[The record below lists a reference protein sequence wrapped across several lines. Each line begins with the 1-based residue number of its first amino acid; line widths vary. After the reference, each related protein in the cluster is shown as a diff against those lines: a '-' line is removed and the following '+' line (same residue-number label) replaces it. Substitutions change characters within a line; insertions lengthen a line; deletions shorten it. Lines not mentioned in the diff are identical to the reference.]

1 MKFSPDGA
9 IGSLAA
15 CHRGEGGRVPF
26 VYVVDSRSLSHGLS
40 WFADTLSGV
49 AGDAAQIVVDG
60 QSNAQALVDRLLERG
75 VQQQCIIR
83 PRTAD
88 VIAACSGMANAV
100 RERQVTH
107 YGQPALDA
115 SATRT
120 RKRRIGSSGGW
131 GFQSTDEADATLIE
145 AAALARWA
153 AVTTKRD
160 PRRKA
165 VVW

>member
-1 MKFSPDGA
+1 M
-9 IGSLAA
+9 
-15 CHRGEGGRVPF
+15 
-26 VYVVDSRSLSHGLS
+26 
-40 WFADTLSGV
+40 
-49 AGDAAQIVVDG
+49 
-60 QSNAQALVDRLLERG
+60 
-75 VQQQCIIR
+75 QQQCIIR